1 MLIVED
7 DAKAGET
14 IRLYASSA
22 GYECVLAMDGEAGLR
37 LARVHHPDIVVLDL
51 MLPRL
56 DGLALCRA
64 LRSES
69 SVPVV
74 IVTARASEADKLRG
88 LGDGADDYLTKPF
101 SPRELLA
108 RVRAVLRRA
117 SGVPARSEQVLRGG
131 RLRIDYLKERVYADG
146 REVRLTPT
154 ELRILALL
162 AQSERVW
169 TRDEILTRAASP
181 ASEAGDRT
189 VDAHVRNL
197 RRKLVLPG
205 ERPLIVTVFGRGYQ
219 IEP

>member
-7 DAKAGET
+7 DPKAGET
-14 IRLYASSA
+14 IRLYASDA
-22 GYECVLAMDGEAGLR
+22 GYECLLAADGMTGLR
-37 LARVHHPDIVVLDL
+37 LARERDPSVVVLDL
-51 MLPRL
+51 MLPLL
-56 DGLALCRA
+56 DGLAFCRA

-108 RVRAVLRRA
+108 RVRAVLRRSA
-117 SGVPARSEQVLRGG
+117 GAPVRSQQLLRGG
-131 RLRIDYLKERVYADG
+131 RLQIDFVRERVHADG

-154 ELRILALL
+154 ELRILTLL

-169 TRDEILTRAASP
+169 TRDEILSRAAGP
-181 ASEAGDRT
+181 DSEAADRT

-197 RRKLVLPG
+197 RRKLELPG
-205 ERPLIVTVFGRGYQ
+205 ERPLIATVFGRGYQ
-219 IEP
+219 LDP